1 MFTCRFSCLLQYY
14 QSPSSRRSSF
24 LAWLVGRRVGTVP
37 TWCHVSVALCM
48 CFCFRSDHSCIHAV
62 KTQRRSP
69 LLLCYSGQKPDVAAT
84 CCCDTIFTTVLVRHT
99 DALMSCCCCWPR
111 KQLKLRLETSTLIKQ
126 KKDAWS
132 EVLHLLNEWR
142 SLFSSAS
149 SARDKDKEQR
159 LSALASGLQYENF
172 QNGCQ

>member
-1 MFTCRFSCLLQYY
+1 MVGWPPSWHGANLVSCVRCSVHVLLLPERSLLHPCRQDAT
-14 QSPSSRRSSF
+14 SF
-24 LAWLVGRRVGTVP
+24 
-37 TWCHVSVALCM
+37 SVAFVL
-48 CFCFRSDHSCIHAV
+48 FRA
-62 KTQRRSP
+62 
-69 LLLCYSGQKPDVAAT
+69 KPDVAAT